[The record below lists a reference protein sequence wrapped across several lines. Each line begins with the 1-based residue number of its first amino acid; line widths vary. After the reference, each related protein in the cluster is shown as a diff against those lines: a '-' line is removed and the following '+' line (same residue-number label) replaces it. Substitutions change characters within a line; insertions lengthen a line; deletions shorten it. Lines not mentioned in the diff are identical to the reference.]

1 MVTATKPQT
10 VAPPAA
16 KDPVLIITLPPT
28 WPITDA
34 SFCELLSLNDHL
46 QMEIDEQGRLLIMG
60 SGGFLSSAR
69 AAAII
74 TQIGNWI
81 AAAGGE
87 TVGTDAEIRTGN
99 LGRRMPDIA
108 WLSPERLAQLPP
120 DHEEPLPFCPDFIVE
135 MVSPSDR
142 RSQQQAKMRI
152 WIEHGVRLAWLI
164 DPFAGLADIY
174 REDGSHEQL
183 NRPQTLSGEEVM
195 PGLTVDLAQIWTA
208 PVD

>member
-10 VAPPAA
+10 ATPPATKA
-16 KDPVLIITLPPT
+16 PVLIITLPPT
-28 WPITDA
+28 WPITDE

-74 TQIGNWI
+74 IQIGNWI